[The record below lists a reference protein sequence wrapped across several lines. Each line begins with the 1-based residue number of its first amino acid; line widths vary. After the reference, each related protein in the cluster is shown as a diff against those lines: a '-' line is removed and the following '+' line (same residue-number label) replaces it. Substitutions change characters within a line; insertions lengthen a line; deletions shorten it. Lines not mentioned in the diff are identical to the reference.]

1 MMDHVKHKEHSSP
14 NHKDSLI
21 PRLTLLP
28 LFFIIVANMV
38 GSGIFTTSGFIMQD
52 IQNPLGMLLC
62 WLIGGLLALTGAL
75 CYGELGAMFPAAGG
89 DYVFLRESFGRR
101 IAFLS
106 GWISLWVGFSAPI
119 AAVAI
124 AFGNYV
130 NGTLPTE
137 MQHSGIPSVL
147 AVSSILFFTWA
158 HIQGLLFGAW
168 MQNVITFAKILLILF
183 FVGFGLTVGNGSL
196 QHFDTS
202 LSYSNIFSGNFATS
216 LIFVS
221 FAYSGWNACVY
232 LGSEIKN
239 AGRNIPVSIIT
250 ATFFVICIYLLL
262 NIVYVYAVNPKDMYG
277 VVEIGSLAAVR
288 LFGEKIGSFFG
299 LVIAFCLLSA
309 LSSMVMLGPRVYY
322 AMARDRLFFKLFQNI
337 NQKHHVPSYA
347 IILQG
352 GISIALVLTSTFYTL
367 LIYVGFVIAIF
378 SSLTVI
384 GMILLRSKEPDRPR
398 PYKTWGYPFTPI
410 LFVIGNLWIVIFS
423 VKNNLAAFIWG
434 LLTVAAGLCIYE
446 YLEGRLKSRAMFGK
460 KRR

>member
-1 MMDHVKHKEHSSP
+1 MMDSLNRKESSSP
-14 NHKDSLI
+14 NHTDQLI
-21 PRLTLLP
+21 PQLTLLP

-52 IQNPLGMLLC
+52 IQNPWGMLLC
-62 WLIGGLLALTGAL
+62 WLVGGLLALTGAL

-89 DYVFLRESFGRR
+89 DYVFLRESLGRR

-124 AFGNYV
+124 AFGTYV
-130 NGTLPTE
+130 NGSLPVE

-147 AVSSILFFTWA
+147 AVGSILFFTWG
-158 HIQGLLFGAW
+158 HIQGLLFGTW
-168 MQNVITFAKILLILF
+168 MQNIMTFAKILLILF
-183 FVGFGLTVGNGSL
+183 FVGFGLTLGNGSF
-196 QHFDTS
+196 QHFDAS

-262 NIVYVYAVNPKDMYG
+262 NVVYVYAVHPKDMYG
-277 VVEIGSLAAVR
+277 VVEIGSLAAVH
-288 LFGEKIGSFFG
+288 LFGEKIGSSFG

-322 AMARDRLFFKLFQNI
+322 AMARDQLFFKLFQNI
-337 NQKHHVPSYA
+337 NQRRHVPSYA

-352 GISIALVLTSTFYTL
+352 GVSIVLVLTSTFYTL
-367 LIYVGFVIAIF
+367 LIYVGFIIAIF

-384 GMILLRSKEPDRPR
+384 GMMKLRSKEPDRPR

-410 LFVIGNLWIVIFS
+410 LFVAGNLWIVIFS
-423 VKNNLAAFIWG
+423 IKNNLAAFIWG
-434 LLTVAAGLCIYE
+434 LITVATGVLIYE
-446 YLEGRLKSRAMFGK
+446 YLERRLKGMGIFAKHG
-460 KRR
+460 

>member
-1 MMDHVKHKEHSSP
+1 MEQEKN
-14 NHKDSLI
+14 NHHLI
-21 PRLTLLP
+21 PQLTLIS
-28 LFFIIVANMV
+28 LFLIIVANMV

-52 IQNPLGMLLC
+52 VQNPLAMLLC
-62 WLIGGLLALTGAL
+62 WFIGGLLALTGAL
-75 CYGELGAMFPAAGG
+75 CYGELGAMFPEAGG
-89 DYVFLRESFGRR
+89 DYVFLRESFGKR

-130 NGTLPTE
+130 NGALPTE
-137 MQHSGIPSVL
+137 IQHSGMPSVL

-158 HIQGLLFGAW
+158 HIQGLLFGTW

-183 FVGFGLTVGNGSL
+183 FVGFGLTLGNGSL
-196 QHFDTS
+196 QHFDNS

-250 ATFFVICIYLLL
+250 ATLFVIVIYMLL
-262 NIVYVYAVNPKDMYG
+262 NVVYIYAVHPKDMYG
-277 VVEIGSLAAVR
+277 VVEIGSLAAVH
-288 LFGEKIGSFFG
+288 LFGEKIGSSFG
-299 LVIAFCLLSA
+299 MVIAFCLLSA
-309 LSSMVMLGPRVYY
+309 LSSMIMLGPRVYY

-337 NQKHHVPSYA
+337 NKTRRVPSYA

-352 GISIALVLTSTFYTL
+352 SISIFLVLTSTFYTL
-367 LIYVGFVIAIF
+367 LVYVGFIIAIF

-384 GMILLRSKEPDRPR
+384 GMMMLRSKDPDRPR
-398 PYKTWGYPFTPI
+398 HYKTWGYPFTPI

-423 VKNNLAAFIWG
+423 IRNNLTAFVWG
-434 LLTVAAGLCIYE
+434 LITIAVGLIIYE
-446 YLEGRLKSRAMFGK
+446 CFDGRFKNIVIFGK
-460 KRR
+460 ERRRH